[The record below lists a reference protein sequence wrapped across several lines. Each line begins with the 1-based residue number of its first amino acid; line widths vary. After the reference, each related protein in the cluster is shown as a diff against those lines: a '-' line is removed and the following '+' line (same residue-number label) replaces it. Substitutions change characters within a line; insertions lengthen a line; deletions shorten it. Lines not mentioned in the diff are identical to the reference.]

1 MSKRVTIKDIAQQ
14 AGVSVG
20 TVDRVIHER
29 GRVSAEVKAK
39 VLQVMQALDFEP
51 NLIASTLAF
60 NRAIQIGVLMPQ
72 LHSDP
77 YWDLPLLGMR
87 RAQQSVKHYGV
98 GLVEQM
104 FDLFSPQDFKRSA
117 LALINQKPDALVF
130 PPIFLKE
137 SLELLD
143 HCAEV
148 EVPTILVNT
157 DVEHP
162 QVMSY
167 IGQDSYQSGVLA
179 GKLLSM
185 AMNGAGKVLLLNLDK
200 ETLNAKHLMD
210 KELGLRH
217 FLEQKDKNSFTVLR
231 QDVEDFDNPER
242 LDGLLKLLL
251 QQYVDIKTVFVTN
264 SRAYKLVEAIQEH
277 AQPHLNILGF
287 DLLPN
292 NLHFLQMG
300 KIDFLINQNASY
312 QGYLAIKNLT
322 DYFIFKKQLPRVQHL
337 PLDIV
342 VAENAAYYLQ
352 REQGN

>member
-1 MSKRVTIKDIAQQ
+1 MNKRVTIKDIAGQ

-20 TVDRVIHER
+20 TVDRVIHDR
-29 GRVSAEVKAK
+29 GRVSAEVKEK

-87 RAQQSVKHYGV
+87 RAQQSVKHYGI
-98 GLVEQM
+98 GLFEQM
-104 FDLFSPQDFKRSA
+104 FDLFSPQDFKKSA
-117 LALINQKPDALVF
+117 LALIDQKPDALVF

-137 SLELLD
+137 SMELLE
-143 HCAEV
+143 HCTEV

-179 GKLLSM
+179 GKLLSTV
-185 AMNGAGKVLLLNLDK
+185 MNGSGKVLLLNLDK
-200 ETLNAKHLMD
+200 ESTNAKHLMD
-210 KELGLRH
+210 KEQGLRH
-217 FLEQKDKNSFTVLR
+217 FLAQKDQSLFTVLR

-242 LDGLLKLLL
+242 LEALLKGLL

-264 SRAYKLVEAIQEH
+264 SRAYKFVEAIQGLSQ
-277 AQPHLNILGF
+277 AHLPILGY

-322 DYFIFKKQLPRVQHL
+322 DFFIFKKQLPRVQHL

>member
-1 MSKRVTIKDIAQQ
+1 MNKRVTIKDIAKK

-29 GRVSAEVKAK
+29 GRVSPEVKAK
-39 VLQVMQALDFEP
+39 VLEVMQALNFEP

-60 NRAIQIGVLMPQ
+60 NRVIQIGVLMPK
-72 LHSDP
+72 LHSDL

-98 GLVEQM
+98 DLMEGM
-104 FDLFSPQDFKRSA
+104 FDLFDPQDFKKSA
-117 LALINQKPDALVF
+117 LALIDQKPDALVF

-143 HCAEV
+143 HCAKMEI
-148 EVPTILVNT
+148 PTILVNT

-167 IGQDSYQSGVLA
+167 IGQNSYQSGVLA

-185 AMNGAGKVLLLNLDK
+185 VMKGSGRILLLNLDK
-200 ETLNAKHLMD
+200 ETHNAKHLMD
-210 KELGLRH
+210 KELGLRY
-217 FLEQKDKNSFTVLR
+217 FLAQKMPGSLSVLR
-231 QDVEDFDNPER
+231 QDIEDFDNPRR
-242 LDGLLKLLL
+242 LEALLKALL
-251 QQYVDIKTVFVTN
+251 QQYNDIKSVFITN
-264 SRAYKLVEAIQEH
+264 SRAYKLIEAIQGFAE
-277 AQPHLNILGF
+277 PHLFVLGF

-292 NLHFLQMG
+292 NLNFLQMG

-322 DYFIFKKQLPRVQHL
+322 DFFIFKKQLARVQHL

-342 VAENAAYYLQ
+342 LAENVDYYRQ
-352 REQGN
+352 REQGI

>member
-1 MSKRVTIKDIAQQ
+1 MNRRVTIKDIAEQ

-20 TVDRVIHER
+20 TVDRVIHDR
-29 GRVSAEVKAK
+29 GRVSPEVKEK
-39 VLQVMQALDFEP
+39 VLQVMQALNFEP

-60 NRAIQIGVLMPQ
+60 NRVIKIGVLMPQ
-72 LHSDP
+72 IHSDP
-77 YWDLPLLGMR
+77 YWDLPLMGMR
-87 RAQQSVKHYGV
+87 RAQHSVKHYGI
-98 GLVEQM
+98 GLLEQM
-104 FDLFSPQDFKRSA
+104 FDLFSPQDFKNCA
-117 LALINQKPDALVF
+117 LTLIDQKPDALVF

-148 EVPTILVNT
+148 EIPIILVNT

-185 AMNGAGKVLLLNLDK
+185 LMNGAGRVLLLNLDK

-210 KELGLRH
+210 KEQGLRH
-217 FLEQKDKNSFTVLR
+217 FFEQKAGSSFTVLR

-242 LDGLLKLLL
+242 LETLLKVLL
-251 QQYVDIKTVFVTN
+251 QQYADIKTIFVTN

-277 AQPHLNILGF
+277 SMSHLSILGF

-342 VAENAAYYLQ
+342 VAENANYYLQ